1 MTKTKNSKQL
11 RNKES
16 ILDLTKNIFKKYIAD
31 ITSNGEKLILSP

>member
-16 ILDLTKNIFKKYIAD
+16 ILYLTKNTCKEYIAD